1 MAWSIRPGFRGDLVL
16 CDEVEN
22 SECRKPLRTRAG
34 YEPARWCA
42 ESRAACSV
50 ACLEW
55 ICGERGPCGRLLWP
69 DGCRYRFWKPYLQKR
84 LRVGSFCGGKHL
96 GCLYWGRQGI
106 TVRTKW
112 QSGIQVG
119 NACAHGSNGNGLLGN
134 GRFYVVKHNPT

>member
-22 SECRKPLRTRAG
+22 SEYRKPLRTRAG

-55 ICGERGPCGRLLWP
+55 ICGKRGPCGRLLWP
-69 DGCRYRFWKPYLQKR
+69 DRCRYRFWKPYLQKR
-84 LRVGSFCGGKHL
+84 LRAGSFCGGKHL
-96 GCLYWGRQGI
+96 GCL
-106 TVRTKW
+106 
-112 QSGIQVG
+112 
-119 NACAHGSNGNGLLGN
+119 LLGADRGLQYGLSGN
-134 GRFYVVKHNPT
+134 RVRKLATLAHMDQMGTACTATAGSVW